1 MMGLLLA
8 AGVIGSI
15 GIIIGVL
22 LGVASEK
29 FKVEVDERE
38 ILVRAELPGNNCGG
52 CGFPG
57 CDGLANAIAAGTAP
71 VSGCPVGGPAVAD
84 KIAAIMGVESGGA
97 VKKVA
102 FVKCKGTC
110 DKTRVQYNYFGMDD
124 CRKVSVVPGG
134 GEKACVYGCMGYG
147 SCVKACEFDAIH
159 VVDGVAKVDEDA
171 CKSCGKCVEACPK
184 HLISLVPY
192 KTKRHVAITC
202 SSHDKGVDVRKSCD
216 NGCIGCSLCVKAC
229 PKEAINMVNNLAVI
243 DYEKCIGCGICA
255 QKCPRKLITVDG
267 KVPEVKPAPPKPAA
281 PKPEEAPKAEPAAK
295 AEEAPKAAAGEAQ
308 K

>member
-8 AGVIGSI
+8 AGVIGAI

-22 LGVASEK
+22 LGIASEK

-38 ILVRAELPGNNCGG
+38 SLVRAELPGNNCGG

-71 VSGCPVGGPAVAD
+71 VNGCPVGGGAVAD
-84 KIAAIMGVESGGA
+84 KIAAIMGVESGGS

-124 CRKVSVVPGG
+124 CRKVSVVPGS

-147 SCVKACEFDAIH
+147 SCVKACDFDAIH
-159 VVDGVAKVDEDA
+159 IVDGVAVVDKEKCVA
-171 CKSCGKCVEACPK
+171 CGKCVTTCPN
-184 HLISLVPY
+184 HLIELVPY
-192 KTKRHVAITC
+192 DAKHLVQC
-202 SSHDKGVDVRKSCD
+202 SSHDKGKDVKAKCD
-216 NGCIGCSLCVKAC
+216 NGCIGCTLCTKQC
-229 PKEAINMVNNLAVI
+229 ESDAIHMDNNVAVI
-243 DYEKCIGCGICA
+243 DYEKCTNCGKCA
-255 QKCPRKLITVDG
+255 VKCPA
-267 KVPEVKPAPPKPAA
+267 KVIL
-281 PKPEEAPKAEPAAK
+281 
-295 AEEAPKAAAGEAQ
+295 
-308 K
+308 